1 MKRPEQFLAK
11 LLKENDLTIAL
22 AESVT
27 CGLLAHKLG
36 SVSSTSDFLKCSI
49 VCYAEEIKITLMK
62 IPQSLIKKHTAES
75 QEVTDRLAKN
85 LSRLVGSDLTLAI
98 TGLASPGGS
107 ETSAKPVGTI
117 FHSVYFKNK
126 LFHQEVR
133 FRGSPLE
140 IKTKAC
146 ESGLKFVIRTIKKDS

>member
-1 MKRPEQFLAK
+1 M
-11 LLKENDLTIAL
+11 I
-22 AESVT
+22 
-27 CGLLAHKLG
+27 AHKLG

-49 VCYAEEIKITLMK
+49 VCYAEEIKSTLMK
-62 IPQSLIKKHTAES
+62 IPPSFIKKYTAES

-85 LSRLVGSDLTLAI
+85 LSKLIKANISLAI

-107 ETSAKPVGTI
+107 ESSVKPVGTI
-117 FHSVYFKNK
+117 YHSIYYKNK

-140 IKTKAC
+140 IKIKAC
-146 ESGLKFVIRTIKKDS
+146 ESGLKFVIKTIKQES